1 MSKATLTIQY
11 EAGEPVHLK
20 DLSET
25 DERLLRRVIEIC
37 REAKEAGNYPF
48 GCLLADRD
56 GNILMEQGNC

>member
-37 REAKEAGNYPF
+37 REAK
-48 GCLLADRD
+48 
-56 GNILMEQGNC
+56 